1 MKAEWENLEKEGNM
15 EKMKNYTMKGWQP
28 LKMLTVGECRA
39 SSLSIAYL
47 MKKCDT
53 GLSPICGC
61 DGKTYANKCELMITN
76 IM

>member
-15 EKMKNYTMKGWQP
+15 EKMNNYTMRGWLP

-39 SSLSIAYL
+39 TSLSIAYI
-47 MKKCDT
+47 MKTCDKE
-53 GLSPICGC
+53 LYPICGC